1 MRNDLLLHKAFFRLR
16 FLFLVCSLLASYE
29 AKRTTFEELSQLQ
42 NHPISCKTAS
52 KDVLR
57 SSENYLLEN
66 AVHGVRL

>member
-1 MRNDLLLHKAFFRLR
+1 MWNDLLLHKAFVFRTLLQLR
-16 FLFLVCSLLASYE
+16 SLFLVCSLLAPYG

-66 AVHGVRL
+66 